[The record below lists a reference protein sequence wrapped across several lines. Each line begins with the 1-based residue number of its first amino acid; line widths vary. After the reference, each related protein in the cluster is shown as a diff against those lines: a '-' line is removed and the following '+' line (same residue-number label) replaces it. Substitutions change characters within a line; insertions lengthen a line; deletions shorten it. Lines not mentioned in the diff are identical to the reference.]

1 MSQSSRA
8 GQRAATDVDLA
19 TCADEP
25 IHIPGAIQPH
35 GALLA
40 ATGDDPIITHA
51 SANLAAI
58 IGIAATTAIG
68 QRLAA
73 VLGADT
79 VARLHKTIA
88 AEHYT
93 LAYLTDQT
101 LVAEPAH
108 RYNLTAHCNGAHCIV
123 EIEPSQSDRGNTL
136 SDAQSILT
144 SLWRQQSL
152 TTLCDHVTRELRAL
166 TGYDRVMVY
175 RFDPDGHGS
184 IIAEALDAEL
194 EPYLGLH
201 YPASDIPEQARRL
214 YLLQRIRVIPAVD
227 HQQVP
232 ILADPAL
239 TDPVLDMSHCTLRA
253 TSPIHLEYLANM
265 GVGATLALSIVHDR
279 ALWGMVVCHHR
290 TPRLPSQFERTL
302 CDLLGQLLGLVIGEI
317 EERSRLAARLER
329 QRVLATLTDQL
340 DYRPSLV
347 ETLTAQS
354 QTVLQLT
361 AATGVFIRLGGHTL
375 VLGATP
381 PPPICDAIVQTLR
394 TAVDEDVVAIEDLGI
409 RHPDYWRV
417 RDCAS
422 GVLVLPIGTA
432 ADDALIWFR
441 PQVSHT
447 VVWAGDPHSKAVVD
461 LTTNR
466 VSPRQSFA
474 AWREIV
480 AGRSLPWA
488 EADIDAA
495 MALRRALT
503 RALLRHT
510 EAELFRVSNTDPL
523 TGLANRSVL
532 NQHLAEWRASE
543 LSPPAT
549 LLFLDLDRFKIVND
563 SLGHFAG
570 DDLLHAIG
578 ARLGGLAGDRR
589 LAVRL
594 GGDEFVLFQT
604 RVTRAEAEDL
614 ANRLLDLFA
623 APFDVAGRPYL
634 ATASIGIAYAA
645 TTQHDLLRDAD
656 TAMYAA
662 KRAGGNRAVM
672 FDQAQHDSARNRL
685 RIEQDLFLALDQNQ
699 LVVHYQPVVRLQDNA
714 VYAYEAL
721 LRWHHAELGWTSP
734 LEFITLAEET
744 GQIERIGRWVAE
756 QAIAQLARLAN
767 PALKMTINVSAQQLR
782 LGGVRAHVSDAL
794 ARHGIAPDRIMIEV
808 TESTLMDPQAVHA
821 LGQFRT
827 LGCGIA
833 IDDFG
838 TGYSS
843 LAYLRRL
850 PVTTIKIDR
859 SFVTPL
865 GLDRQSEQ
873 FMSAMIILAHTLDI
887 RVIAEGVETQAQR
900 RILTDLGCDAAQ
912 GFLFGKAEPLERTAA
927 DQS

>member
-1 MSQSSRA
+1 VSQSSRF

-35 GALLA
+35 GALLVA
-40 ATGDDPIITHA
+40 VGDDPVITHA
-51 SANLAAI
+51 SANLASI
-58 IGIAATTAIG
+58 IGIEATTAIG
-68 QRLAA
+68 QGLVA

-79 VARLHKTIA
+79 VARLHEALA

-93 LAYLTDQT
+93 LAYLTDQPVMARPT
-101 LVAEPAH
+101 
-108 RYNLTAHCNGAHCIV
+108 RRCNLTAHRSGAHCIV
-123 EIEPSQSDRGNTL
+123 EIEPAQPDRANALSQ
-136 SDAQSILT
+136 AQSILT

-152 TTLCDHVTRELRAL
+152 PALCDHVVRELRAL

-184 IIAEALDAEL
+184 VIAEALVAEL

-214 YLLQRIRVIPAVD
+214 YLAQRIRVIPAVGL
-227 HQQVP
+227 QQVP

-239 TDPVLDMSHCTLRA
+239 TDPALDMSQCTLRA

-302 CDLLGQLLGLVIGEI
+302 CDLIGQLLGLVIGEI
-317 EERSRLAARLER
+317 EERGRLAARLER
-329 QRVLATLTDQL
+329 QRVLAALTDQL

-347 ETLTAQS
+347 ETLSGQS

-361 AATGVFIRLGGHTL
+361 AATGVFIRLGGHTMA
-375 VLGATP
+375 LGATP

-394 TAVDEDVVAIEDLGI
+394 NVADEDVLAIDDLGI
-409 RHPDYWRV
+409 RHADYWRV

-432 ADDALIWFR
+432 ADDVLVWFR
-441 PQVSHT
+441 PQVSQT
-447 VVWAGDPHSKAVVD
+447 VVWAGDPRGKATVE
-461 LTTNR
+461 LASGR
-466 VSPRQSFA
+466 ISPRRSFA

-488 EADIDAA
+488 KADIDAA

-510 EAELFRVSNTDPL
+510 EAELFRISNTDPL

-543 LSPPAT
+543 LSPPAA
-549 LLFLDLDRFKIVND
+549 LLFLDLDRFKTVND

-578 ARLGGLAGDRR
+578 ARLGDLAGERC

-594 GGDEFVLFQT
+594 GGDEFALFQT
-604 RVTRAEAEDL
+604 RASRTEAEDL

-645 TTQHDLLRDAD
+645 TRQDDLLRDAD

-672 FDQAQHDSARNRL
+672 FDPAQHDTVRNRL
-685 RIEQDLFLALDQNQ
+685 RIEQDLFLALDQHQ
-699 LVVHYQPVVRLQDNA
+699 LVVHYQPVVRLHDNA
-714 VYAYEAL
+714 TYAYEAL
-721 LRWHHAELGWTSP
+721 LRWHHAELGWVSP

-756 QAIAQLARLAN
+756 EAIGQLARLGD
-767 PALKMTINVSAQQLR
+767 PALLMTINVSAQQLR

-794 ARHGIAPDRIMIEV
+794 ARHGIAADRIMIEV

-865 GLDRQSEQ
+865 DIDRKSQQ
-873 FMSAMIILAHTLDI
+873 FMGALIILAHTLDI
-887 RVIAEGVETQAQR
+887 RVIAEGVETLAQR
-900 RILTDLGCDAAQ
+900 TILTDLGCDAAQ
-912 GFLFGKAEPLERTAA
+912 GYLFGRAEPLA
-927 DQS
+927 